1 MKTPSNYQLFYQHN
15 GLDWCKA
22 TEPSL
27 IYFAMKDGKVIDT
40 TATGSRNRLPT
51 PVLDALNDVEAK
63 HEAKREEVEQRQ
75 SDPNPEVRTS
85 KKPE

>member
-15 GLDWCKA
+15 GLEWCKA

-27 IYFAMKDGKVIDT
+27 VYFAMKDGKVIDT
-40 TATGSRNRLPT
+40 TATGSRHRLPS
-51 PVLDALNDVEAK
+51 PVLYALNEVEAK
-63 HEAKREEVEQRQ
+63 HEAKREEVAQRLP
-75 SDPNPEVRTS
+75 DANPEVQTS